1 MLGLPYKLAFSLNPP
16 PPSESLGQFK
26 CLMVDVAPLN
36 NVRVGASSSA
46 SLLFTMSTYLLSD
59 PLPGGSVSGAADAGS
74 FSSILVYTLSVRHCT
89 AVPGCRA
96 ENHHH
101 HKAHLMVH
109 LEFPYRLLCYRREVM
124 IMISCVPT
132 GWVGMIFIYVFQVS

>member
-1 MLGLPYKLAFSLNPP
+1 
-16 PPSESLGQFK
+16 
-26 CLMVDVAPLN
+26 MVDVTSLN
-36 NVRVGASSSA
+36 NVRVRASSSA

-74 FSSILVYTLSVRHCT
+74 FSSILVYILSVHHCT

-109 LEFPYRLLCYRREVM
+109 LVFPYLLLCYGREVLM
-124 IMISCVPT
+124 MISCVPA
-132 GWVGMIFIYVFQVS
+132 GWVGMIFISISGVASSVGVPISYCGVGCSFVAFSSGGVA